1 MSDINTLY
9 QNIKTN
15 IFFNSKDNKV
25 GVIYPFANLVE
36 TPIINNN
43 LVNGQIKDLL
53 IYSFIPNSCEY
64 IDKCL
69 KFSFSK
75 GTHKTFIIVNIN
87 GNYKQP
93 SVYSNINFEIFT
105 KLRCN
110 DLIFYENS
118 YKCSNLSSIVNNNYN
133 FNITFNGI
141 EKEIIIDDNMSD
153 IYVDFYININST
165 GELYKIVNIN
175 SFEYIIKD
183 KVF

>member
-1 MSDINTLY
+1 M
-9 QNIKTN
+9 
-15 IFFNSKDNKV
+15 V
-25 GVIYPFANLVE
+25 
-36 TPIINNN
+36 IINNQ
-43 LVNGQIKDLL
+43 V
-53 IYSFIPNSCEY
+53 YIP
-64 IDKCL
+64 
-69 KFSFSK
+69 
-75 GTHKTFIIVNIN
+75 
-87 GNYKQP
+87 
-93 SVYSNINFEIFT
+93 NINFEIFT

-110 DLIFYENS
+110 DLIFYETS

-153 IYVDFYININST
+153 IYVDFYININSA